1 MHNDWT
7 VLFKQRLK
15 TTQVQLDK
23 RKAFLEEMKRTF
35 WAPQPNCEE
44 RLNEDDRKFLEIMKT
59 SREGGASSLERK
71 TLAKNKEKLKR
82 SLQKQERIY
91 KEEQRKINL
100 DTKLSTFATHSNES
114 SENSS
119 FSESEENNDMY
130 VPTSSKRQKQQNE
143 KRGTV
148 SLKADAKHWSETVGL
163 VADKHHISH
172 KGFTEVMSAV
182 ISTGGG
188 NIADISLSKDTTRR
202 HRNKIRK
209 QNAATIMEKILK
221 LSISQRATETCC
233 SGMEKCCRV
242 LNKLEHPKKSL
253 PFF

>member
-1 MHNDWT
+1 M
-7 VLFKQRLK
+7 VKK
-15 TTQVQLDK
+15 
-23 RKAFLEEMKRTF
+23 ERTF

-44 RLNEDDRKFLEIMKT
+44 RLNEEDRKFLEIMKT
-59 SREGGASSLERK
+59 SRKGGVPSLDRK

-91 KEEQRKINL
+91 KEEQRKINM
-100 DTKLSTFATHSNES
+100 DTKSSTFATHCNES
-114 SENSS
+114 RENSS
-119 FSESEENNDMY
+119 LIESEEDNDMY

-148 SLKADAKHWSETVGL
+148 SLKIDAKHWSETVGL

-172 KGFTEVMSAV
+172 RGLTEVMSSV

-202 HRNKIRK
+202 HRNKIRE
-209 QNAATIMEKILK
+209 QNAATIMEKNLEAI
-221 LSISQRATETCC
+221 
-233 SGMEKCCRV
+233 
-242 LNKLEHPKKSL
+242 NKSESNK
-253 PFF
+253 